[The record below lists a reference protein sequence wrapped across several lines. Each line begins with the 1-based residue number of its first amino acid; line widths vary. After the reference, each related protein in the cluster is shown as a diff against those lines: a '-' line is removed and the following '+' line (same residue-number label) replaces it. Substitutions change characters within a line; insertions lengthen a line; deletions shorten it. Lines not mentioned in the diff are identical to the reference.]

1 MTPIAHSRPG
11 KTESERHP
19 MEFVTTVDALRDTYA
34 AASDGALR
42 KQMAQL
48 DPHARLFSSKSPF
61 VMIGTQDDAGNGDVT
76 PKGDRPGF
84 AAVLDAQTIALPDRP
99 GNNRLDTLEN
109 VIRNP
114 AIGLCFMIPGMN
126 ETLRINGD
134 AQVTVDPAL
143 CEQLGVNGRPAISV
157 LVVSIREVYL
167 HCAKAYIRSG
177 LWQPDTWP
185 DRAEMP
191 SFGEMLRDQL
201 SIPATAQAI
210 DDNLEQGYRKSMW

>member
-1 MTPIAHSRPG
+1 MEYVTSIA
-11 KTESERHP
+11 
-19 MEFVTTVDALRDTYA
+19 ALRDTYDA
-34 AASDGALR
+34 PSEGALR

-48 DPHARLFSSKSPF
+48 DTHARSFLAKSPF
-61 VMIGTQDDAGNGDVT
+61 VMIGTQDDTGNGDVT
-76 PKGDRPGF
+76 PKGDKPGF
-84 AAVLDAQTIALPDRP
+84 AAVLDARTIALPDRP

-134 AQVTVDPAL
+134 AKVTFDPAL
-143 CEQLGVNGRPAISV
+143 CERLGVNGRPAISV

-177 LWQPDTWP
+177 LWQPSTWP
-185 DRAEMP
+185 DRADMP

-201 SIPATAQAI
+201 SIPAPAQAI
-210 DDNLEQGYRKSMW
+210 DDDLEQGYRKSLW